1 MTSTESAQDAAAAPG
16 PSRGGNRAI
25 TLAWIA
31 LCAITIGSW
40 WLSPAH
46 SSLGAIASVPITV
59 AVVILGFV
67 KCRLIIRYFMEVG
80 AAPPL
85 ASFGHRRLAGRAV
98 GIGARHLPLLRSGDR
113 AAVVTATTCVSAS
126 GAYRLSASER
136 QPGCRSEVDKPG
148 SRLGRQRMGQMGLRQ
163 VAARTVAWGVA
174 AIAAAHARH
183 CWPEPVI
190 GGPAGR
196 RHPPR
201 R

>member
-80 AAPPL
+80 AAPRWL
-85 ASFGHRRLAGRAV
+85 RLATDGW
-98 GIGARHLPLLRSGDR
+98 L
-113 AAVVTATTCVSAS
+113 VV
-126 GAYRLSASER
+126 LW
-136 QPGCRSEVDKPG
+136 G
-148 SRLGRQRMGQMGLRQ
+148 SVL
-163 VAARTVAWGVA
+163 
-174 AIAAAHARH
+174 AIY
-183 CWPEPVI
+183 
-190 GGPAGR
+190 
-196 RHPPR
+196 
-201 R
+201 